1 MISIINKNQKISNIY
16 KKQINNIYFTNKLI
30 NNIYKNNNKLYFSSN
45 STTTAAATITN
56 KKQFKIKNSGE
67 IIVLGKKSNSLN
79 YGNNKFIE
87 EFNYPYDDILPS
99 SSSSSS
105 INSSGTLSID
115 SLMVQP
121 KTSYKDKLE
130 VFDEVLSI
138 SMDEAGK
145 GALLGPLFISCVVLD
160 NESEKYLRSMGVTD
174 SKKLSPKRREYLY
187 DIIIEHALYYQ
198 TIVLTSEKIDQRREL
213 HTMNQIETNLFYQ
226 LIKDSINNLPKN
238 QQCKIIIDS
247 IEMNTTK
254 YSQPFKIQF
263 PPPLYQIYCETK
275 ADHKFISVGA
285 ASIIAKVERDRWMKQ
300 LESNTSQIIGSGY
313 PSDPLTI
320 NYVNNF
326 FKKNY
331 IYPNSMRKSWKFT
344 GADKEFDN
352 LSSTLDNNNNNNDNN
367 NNINNKNIIDQDDED
382 DELLSLIHK
391 QKERENNLLNLELQQ
406 SFSSASSQLIENNL
420 GINNTTSSHSSSTLL
435 TKQEQKELLRKEKE
449 ALKLEKENKRKEKQ
463 IEREKNKQLKLESK
477 QNKPPTTKQILDLL
491 LLKLNNLESKI
502 EQIQKKQDIIDLNNN
517 NNNNNNNINNNNN
530 NNSNSSSN
538 DNNNN
543 NNDDDNNN
551 K

>member
-1 MISIINKNQKISNIY
+1 MLSIINKHQKFKNLS
-16 KKQINNIYFTNKLI
+16 KQINNIYFNQNLI
-30 NNIYKNNNKLYFSSN
+30 YNNIYENNNNKLYYSN
-45 STTTAAATITN
+45 SRSTLTLTSTLTSTSTSSTIN
-56 KKQFKIKNSGE
+56 KKQIKIKNNGE
-67 IIVLGKKSNSLN
+67 TIKINN
-79 YGNNKFIE
+79 YGINKFIE
-87 EFNYPYDDILPS
+87 EFNYPYDDILAATTT
-99 SSSSSS
+99 
-105 INSSGTLSID
+105 INGGGGGVD
-115 SLMVQP
+115 NLMVQP

-130 VFDEVLSI
+130 VFEEVLSI

-160 NESEKYLRSMGVTD
+160 DESEKYLKSMGVTD

-198 TIVLTSEKIDQRREL
+198 TIILTSEKIDQRREL

-247 IEMNTTK
+247 IEMNTQK
-254 YSQPFKIQF
+254 YSQPFKMEF

-300 LESNTSQIIGSGY
+300 LETNTSHIIGSGY

-320 NYVNNF
+320 SYVNNF
-326 FKKNY
+326 FKKY
-331 IYPNSMRKSWKFT
+331 YVYPNSMRKSWKFT

-352 LSSTLDNNNNNNDNN
+352 LSSTLDDG
-367 NNINNKNIIDQDDED
+367 NNKNIIDQD

-406 SFSSASSQLIENNL
+406 SFSS
-420 GINNTTSSHSSSTLL
+420 SSSSSSSPSNINSL
-435 TKQEQKELLRKEKE
+435 TKKEQRELLKKEKESLKLEKE

-463 IEREKNKQLKLESK
+463 LERERNK

-502 EQIQKKQDIIDLNNN
+502 EQIQKKQEIIDNYNNNNINSNN
-517 NNNNNNNINNNNN
+517 NNNNNNNI
-530 NNSNSSSN
+530 
-538 DNNNN
+538 
-543 NNDDDNNN
+543 
-551 K
+551 